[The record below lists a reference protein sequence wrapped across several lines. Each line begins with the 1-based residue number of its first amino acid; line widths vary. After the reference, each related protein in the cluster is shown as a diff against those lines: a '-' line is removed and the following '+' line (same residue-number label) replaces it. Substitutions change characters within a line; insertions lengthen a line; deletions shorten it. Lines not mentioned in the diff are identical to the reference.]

1 MKLNKYITAGLIVL
15 AVAVV
20 IGLYQPIREN
30 LKTDKIKYKPYSGLD
45 YHHQG
50 NTGQLA
56 SNGNVKKCKSACT
69 KKPDCIGFTINSD
82 RTCYFKDTTI
92 STPTAG
98 EGTFYYGG
106 KGLPPGVDDPTEYE
120 NIEWGDEPEEEE
132 EEEEEEDEGDTSA
145 PTRAS
150 KTPKGATVVDTDTPA
165 ATGSNTGMYIGI
177 GVGVVVLVLVVGAAL
192 VFSKPT
198 PAPVVAGRRR

>member
-30 LKTDKIKYKPYSGLD
+30 LTIKYKPYSGLD
-45 YHHQG
+45 YNRQG
-50 NTGQLA
+50 ETGELA
-56 SNGNVKKCKSACT
+56 SNGNVKKCKSMCT
-69 KKPDCIGFTINSD
+69 KKPDCVGFTINPNK
-82 RTCYFKDTTI
+82 TCYFKDTTI
-92 STPTAG
+92 STPTVG
-98 EGTFYYGG
+98 NGTFYYGG

-120 NIEWGDEPEEEE
+120 NIEWGDEPEED

-192 VFSKPT
+192 VFSRPT

>member
-30 LKTDKIKYKPYSGLD
+30 LTIKYKPYSGLD
-45 YHHQG
+45 YNRQG
-50 NTGQLA
+50 ETGELA
-56 SNGNVKKCKSACT
+56 SNGNVKKCKSMCT
-69 KKPDCIGFTINSD
+69 KKPDCVGFTINPNK
-82 RTCYFKDTTI
+82 TCYFKDTTI
-92 STPTAG
+92 STPTVG
-98 EGTFYYGG
+98 NGTFYYGG

-120 NIEWGDEPEEEE
+120 NIEWGDEPEEEEE

-192 VFSKPT
+192 VFSRPT